1 MPAPPDLHG
10 RSLLA
15 VFAHPDDE
23 SLACGGTL
31 AWCAHLGADVSL
43 LCMTHGEHGPGRGE
57 HGPGAGEHGP
67 GAEDVRRTR
76 GRELESAARA
86 LGVHAVTLLDHE
98 DGMLPWLPAAALRSA
113 VEREVRARRPEVLVT
128 FDADGLYW
136 HPDHVAVHEAATAA
150 VARLGGAAPALYYV
164 TMPPGSMR
172 AVADHAAAAANAPA
186 SRPRSARDPGGT
198 AEPARPRKG
207 DHSVLPRSARDPGG
221 TAEPARPRKGD
232 HSVLPRSA
240 RDPGGAAAPAR
251 PRNGPATRILGVADP
266 DAFGSAAPPPTLV
279 IDAGR
284 FAARKLAALACHA
297 SQFRGGAL
305 ARVGERDTARLLGV
319 EHYRRAGIGAAG
331 RTFLDDLGSCPAPA
345 EGPRGGGVNAR
356 GS

>member
-1 MPAPPDLHG
+1 MPAPLDLHG

-31 AWCAHLGADVSL
+31 AWCAQLGADVSL
-43 LCMTHGEHGPGRGE
+43 LCMTHGEHGPG
-57 HGPGAGEHGP
+57 AGERGP
-67 GAEDVRRTR
+67 GAEELRRAR

-86 LGVHAVTLLDHE
+86 LGVRAVTLLDHE
-98 DGMLPWLPAAALRSA
+98 DGMLPWLPAATLRSA

-150 VARLGGAAPALYYV
+150 VARLGAAAPALYYV
-164 TMPPGSMR
+164 TTPPGSMR
-172 AVADHAAAAANAPA
+172 AVADHAAASAPPRPADAPA
-186 SRPRSARDPGGT
+186 SGG
-198 AEPARPRKG
+198 ADAPARPRKG
-207 DHSVLPRSARDPGG
+207 DDTVRPESASD
-221 TAEPARPRKGD
+221 
-232 HSVLPRSA
+232 S
-240 RDPGGAAAPAR
+240 GGAAAPAR
-251 PRNGPATRILGVADP
+251 PRNGPATWILGIADP
-266 DAFGSAAPPPTLV
+266 DAFGSAAPAPTLV
-279 IDAGR
+279 VDAGG

-305 ARVGERDTARLLGV
+305 ASVGERDAARLLGV
-319 EHYRRAGIGAAG
+319 EHFRRAGTGAAG
-331 RTFLDDLGSCPAPA
+331 RTFLDDLGSRPAPLDR
-345 EGPRGGGVNAR
+345 PRGRGAPAR

>member
-1 MPAPPDLHG
+1 MPAPSDLHG

-43 LCMTHGEHGPGRGE
+43 LCMTHGEHGPGGGGE
-57 HGPGAGEHGP
+57 HGGGEHGG

-86 LGVHAVTLLDHE
+86 LGVRAVTLLDHE

-186 SRPRSARDPGGT
+186 SGG
-198 AEPARPRKG
+198 AAAPARPRKG
-207 DHSVLPRSARDPGG
+207 DDSVRPQTAGDPGG
-221 TAEPARPRKGD
+221 AAAPARPRKGD
-232 HSVLPRSA
+232 DSVRPQTA
-240 RDPGGAAAPAR
+240 GDPGGAAAPAR
-251 PRNGPATRILGVADP
+251 PRNDPATRILGVADP
-266 DAFGSAAPPPTLV
+266 DAFGSAAPAPTLV

-305 ARVGERDTARLLGV
+305 ASVGERDAARLLGV
-319 EHYRRAGIGAAG
+319 EHYRRAGTGAAG
-331 RTFLDDLGSCPAPA
+331 RTFLDDLGSPR
-345 EGPRGGGVNAR
+345 RGG
-356 GS
+356 SS

>member
-1 MPAPPDLHG
+1 MLPGVRRRPAARLAERDDSPMPAPPDLHG

-43 LCMTHGEHGPGRGE
+43 LCMTRGE
-57 HGPGAGEHGP
+57 HGPGAGERGP
-67 GAEDVRRTR
+67 GAEDFRRTR
-76 GRELESAARA
+76 RRELESAARA
-86 LGVHAVTLLDHE
+86 LGVRAVTLLDHE
-98 DGMLPWLPAAALRSA
+98 DGMLPWLPAATLRSA
-113 VEREVRARRPEVLVT
+113 VEREVRGRRPEVLVT

-136 HPDHVAVHEAATAA
+136 HTDHVAVHEAATAA

-172 AVADHAAAAANAPA
+172 AVAEHAAASAPD
-186 SRPRSARDPGGT
+186 RPRS
-198 AEPARPRKG
+198 
-207 DHSVLPRSARDPGG
+207 
-221 TAEPARPRKGD
+221 
-232 HSVLPRSA
+232 
-240 RDPGGAAAPAR
+240 
-251 PRNGPATRILGVADP
+251 GPETWILGVADP
-266 DAFGSAAPPPTLV
+266 DAFGSAAPAPTLV
-279 IDAGR
+279 VDAGG

-305 ARVGERDTARLLGV
+305 ASVGERDAARLLGV
-319 EHYRRAGIGAAG
+319 EHFRRAGIGAAG
-331 RTFLDDLGSCPAPA
+331 RTFLDDLGSRPAPP
-345 EGPRGGGVNAR
+345 GRSSGRGASAR